1 MLQRLLPLLISGIV
15 VASAPTGA
23 DQKNTSTAPDV
34 VAGAVESC
42 LELKFPNSMARPKG
56 FDINAHLAK
65 VEKSYRH
72 LIAKLANP
80 DGLKQID
87 SYLGSQRDDV
97 EVLCAVEIAGETNL
111 KAAVPLLQRYVE
123 SPIYGVS
130 DKAKSYLAVL
140 GKK

>member
-1 MLQRLLPLLISGIV
+1 MLRLHLPLLMFSAVIGSVSTRGDPGTSLVAPV
-15 VASAPTGA
+15 VA
-23 DQKNTSTAPDV
+23 K
-34 VAGAVESC
+34 AVESC

-56 FDINAHLAK
+56 FDINAHLAN
-65 VEKSYRH
+65 VEKTYRH

-80 DGLKQID
+80 DGLKEID
-87 SYLGSQRDDV
+87 IYLGSHRDDV

-130 DKAKSYLAVL
+130 DEAKSYLEVL